1 MAKDNQAWAT
11 KLAQEA
17 AQLKREREQR
27 EREAKKP
34 AILDAN
40 PELAEA
46 IRYVAQDPD
55 RPATSRPTRKR

>member
-1 MAKDNQAWAT
+1 MAKDNQAAFT
-11 KLAQEA
+11 RAAQEA

-27 EREAKKP
+27 EREANKP

-46 IRYVAQDPD
+46 IRYVAQDPEQQ
-55 RPATSRPTRKR
+55 PAGRQAG